1 MRKAGIVL
9 LLVLVWVGFLVRSG
23 SAGLLPLPG
32 SSAPLPIESLVAW
45 WSFDD
50 PEDPYRGVGNVG
62 IWEMSVQNSGSLSLV
77 SGPRGQALSFAEGG
91 HAYLVTTQ
99 DYEWP
104 TNSFTIAG
112 WANPSTLNTDSIGW
126 LGFVTFGG
134 DSWNT
139 FNLEFKYG
147 YGHSRINGWYDQYWT
162 PEAMVKVG
170 EFHFV
175 AVTYDGD
182 SYTLT
187 FYKDGVEVGQTTPT
201 FLNGT
206 HPTVQ
211 GLTWPFYL
219 GLDLAGSDN
228 YFEGVMD
235 EITVWSTALSQE
247 EIQTLYAQKG
257 APVVPLPGAAL
268 LLGSGLAGAALFRK
282 RLLPSGS

>member
-23 SAGLLPLPG
+23 SAGLLPVPG
-32 SSAPLPIESLVAW
+32 SSAPLPLESLVAW

-50 PEDPYRGVGNVG
+50 PEDPYRGWGASG
-62 IWEMSVQNSGSLSLV
+62 TWEMSVQNSGSLSLV
-77 SGPRGQALSFAEGG
+77 SGPRGQALSFASGG
-91 HAYLVTTQ
+91 QAYLVTTQ
-99 DYEWP
+99 DYRWP

-112 WANPSTLNTDSIGW
+112 WANPSTLNTDNLGW

-139 FNLEFKYG
+139 FNLEFKNG
-147 YGHSRINGWYDQYWT
+147 YGHSRINGWYDQYFT
-162 PEAMVKVG
+162 PEAMVEVG

-175 AVTYDGD
+175 AV
-182 SYTLT
+182 SYNGSTLT
-187 FYKDGVEVGQTTPT
+187 FYQDGIQVGQTTVEK
-201 FLNGT
+201 
-206 HPTVQ
+206 TVQ

-235 EITVWSTALSQE
+235 EITVWSTALSPE

-282 RLLPSGS
+282 RLLSSGN